1 MTDNRNTILAVILS
15 GLVLIAWQYFYNV
28 PAMEKQRA
36 QQQAQAE
43 LQKAT
48 PQPTASASLSLPHG
62 LRERYAQIVEH
73 GGEVARERVPAA
85 DQYVIMMGLHR
96 YRIEPLHQFAKPA
109 PDAIALG
116 GVAVLFGNG
125 EADPDRA
132 KVVAGT
138 ALQDERGTI
147 RPRAIGNG
155 EEIRS
160 LPQPIHDEIPKM
172 GVRLRRSDAC
182 GRARGGRRG
191 PCGRRQWRDEHGNRD
206 GACAPVC
213 WVDKSASR
221 VFLR

>member
-1 MTDNRNTILAVILS
+1 MPR
-15 GLVLIAWQYFYNV
+15 
-28 PAMEKQRA
+28 
-36 QQQAQAE
+36 
-43 LQKAT
+43 
-48 PQPTASASLSLPHG
+48 G

-73 GGEVARERVPAA
+73 GREVARERVPSA
-85 DQYVIMMGLHR
+85 DQHIIMMGLHR
-96 YRIEPLHQFAKPA
+96 HRIEPLHEFAKPA

-132 KVVAGT
+132 AVVAAA

-160 LPQPIHDEIPKM
+160 LPQPIHDEI
-172 GVRLRRSDAC
+172 
-182 GRARGGRRG
+182 
-191 PCGRRQWRDEHGNRD
+191 RD